1 MTFYSGLAATATKL
15 LTEKGRLMIIRR
27 KGMAS
32 SDPAAGTVTESPPVD
47 YTVNG
52 VLVGYKDFF
61 AATDLVQRGDRKALI
76 EAGVVTPTKED
87 QLIVDGRAW
96 TIIDV
101 EAVNPAGT
109 PVLFKLQVRS

>member
-1 MTFYSGLAATATKL
+1 MTFYDGLAATAAKL
-15 LTEKGRLMIIRR
+15 LADKGQPMTIRR
-27 KGMAS
+27 KGVTARN
-32 SDPAAGTVTESPPVD
+32 PAAGTVTQASPVD

-52 VLVGYKDFF
+52 VLLGYKDFI
-61 AATDLVQRGDRKALI
+61 AASDLIQRGDRKALI
-76 EAGVVTPTKED
+76 EAGVIIPSKED
-87 QLIVDGRAW
+87 QLVADGRTW

>member
-15 LTEKGRLMIIRR
+15 LTDKGQQMTIRR
-27 KGMAS
+27 KGVTS
-32 SDPAAGTVTESPPVD
+32 SDPAAGTVTELPPVD

-52 VLVGYKDFF
+52 VLVGYKDFL
-61 AATDLVQRGDRKALI
+61 ATTDLIQRGDRKALI

-87 QLIVDGRAW
+87 QLIADGRAW

-109 PVLFKLQVRS
+109 QVLFKLQVRS

>member
-1 MTFYSGLAATATKL
+1 MTFYAGLANTATKL
-15 LTEKGRLMIIRR
+15 LTDKGQPMTIRR
-27 KGMAS
+27 KGVTAR
-32 SDPAAGTVTESPPVD
+32 DPAAGTVTQAAPVD

-52 VLVGYKDFF
+52 VLLGYKDFIT
-61 AATDLVQRGDRKALI
+61 ASDLVQRGDRKALI

-87 QLIVDGRAW
+87 QLVADGRAW

-101 EAVNPAGT
+101 EAVSPAGT